1 MALTLV
7 FLCLIFLI
15 ILKQCSPVQD
25 SEGDEGKDAKK
36 TGTENLYI
44 SHCQNIDW
52 DLLKLHLLERKYLI
66 V

>member
-1 MALTLV
+1 M
-7 FLCLIFLI
+7 
-15 ILKQCSPVQD
+15 QD

-36 TGTENLYI
+36 TGTENLCV

-52 DLLKLHLLERKYLI
+52 DLLNLHSLESKYLP